1 MIWTHQNKQFS
12 QLSFVN
18 ALLMKSKYVLYFF
31 EHVVNSVH
39 ILYLF
44 VSVDYSNLLMPKGQ
58 QLAVNKMCD
67 CLAMLSENDD
77 DGSDGDNNDI

>member
-1 MIWTHQNKQFS
+1 
-12 QLSFVN
+12 
-18 ALLMKSKYVLYFF
+18 MKSKYVLYFF
-31 EHVVNSVH
+31 EHVVNSVY

-58 QLAVNKMCD
+58 QLAVNKMCG

-77 DGSDGDNNDI
+77 GSDGDNNAI